1 VIPFGADGR
10 LVVAGAGLAAVR
22 TVQQLRRRGHRGPV
36 VMLAAERHAPYD
48 RPPLSKA
55 VLHGRRDETFLR
67 FDAAALE
74 VDLRLGQP
82 ADGLDV
88 ARRVVLAG
96 DAEIPFDRLV
106 IATGADPVRLPGD
119 GPQATLRTIDD
130 ALALRDQ
137 FRPGRRVVI
146 IGASWIGAEVA
157 TAALARGCLVTCLE
171 SGPAPL
177 AGALGTE
184 LGASFLP
191 WWRDVDLRL
200 GVQVAAVRPGR
211 VELADGSTVA
221 AELVVTGVGVR
232 PSTGWLAGSG
242 IGLDRGVLV
251 DEHLRTSVPDIV
263 AVGDVAARW
272 SPRNQARLRVEHWTD
287 AGGAG
292 QAAAD
297 TLLADTLLAD
307 TLLTATPDARPGY
320 DPVPYFWSDQFGHKL
335 QYVGWHAAGAAA
347 GRTVTW
353 IDRAGRITAVLTV
366 DRPREA
372 AAAQQLV
379 AAGRIV
385 AEELWADA
393 SVSLAAE

>member
-1 VIPFGADGR
+1 MIPLGADGR
-10 LVVAGAGLAAVR
+10 LVIAGAGLAAVR

-67 FDAAALE
+67 FDAAALD

-82 ADGLDV
+82 ADALDV
-88 ARRVVLAG
+88 ARRLVVTG
-96 DAEIPFDRLV
+96 DAEIRFDRLV

-211 VELADGSTVA
+211 VELADGSAVA

-232 PSTGWLAGSG
+232 PSTGWLTGSG

-251 DEHLRTSVPDIV
+251 DEHLRTSVPGIV

-272 SPRNQARLRVEHWTD
+272 SPRSQARLRVEHWTD

-292 QAAAD
+292 QAAAG
-297 TLLADTLLAD
+297 TLLAA
-307 TLLTATPDARPGY
+307 AADARPGY

-335 QYVGWHAAGAAA
+335 QYVGWHGAADVPIERAVGGGA

-353 IDRAGRITAVLTV
+353 INRAGRITAVLTV

-379 AAGRIV
+379 AAGRV
-385 AEELWADA
+385 AAGELLADA

>member
-55 VLHGRRDETFLR
+55 VLHGQRDETFLR
-67 FDAAALE
+67 FDAAALD

-88 ARRVVLAG
+88 ARRVVFAG
-96 DAEIPFDRLV
+96 AAEIPFDRLV

-177 AGALGTE
+177 AGGFGTE

-191 WWRDVDLRL
+191 WWRGVDLRL

-251 DEHLRTSVPDIV
+251 DEHLRTSVPGIV

-272 SPRNQARLRVEHWTD
+272 SPRSQARLRVEHWTD

-292 QAAAD
+292 QAAAG
-297 TLLADTLLAD
+297 TLLAA
-307 TLLTATPDARPGY
+307 APDALPGY

-335 QYVGWHAAGAAA
+335 QYVGWHGAADVPIERAAGAAP

-379 AAGRIV
+379 AAGRVI

-393 SVSLAAE
+393 SASRTTE